1 MEENREKNNKKI
13 EDEKR
18 LEQDLRQMADD
29 VILPDSL
36 EPEAIQKML
45 QARQEEKQQGSK
57 TKKNKKN
64 WKRIVPIAA
73 AACVCVIVGATVGI
87 KQINKGNNK
96 TLDAATIASAADQTE
111 TTQTLTT
118 AKDYKEIEKCIK
130 EYNKQMA
137 RDNNSMDIGLY
148 ESASSA
154 DAATA
159 ESSNVSDTGGY
170 SDTNVRE
177 NGVGEA
183 DIVKTD
189 GKNIYTLCR
198 SIVTI
203 TAIDN
208 GSMEKLASIEQDAE
222 RYVEDIYVQDDK
234 LVLFGT
240 LGRQVGNSEDSEA
253 YDGYYE
259 NNTYVQVYD
268 ISDPSNPKEIGNME
282 QSGGYNTSRIVDG
295 YVYVLSQFHPYE
307 DNVTARDLWYI
318 PEVQGKSIEA
328 ENIYM
333 PQEAEGNEYTIITA
347 FSLDDPSEKTD
358 SKAVFGY
365 SDVCYVSENNIYIT
379 SNYYEDSDVSR
390 TLIRKISYTDGKLAG
405 VAQTKIKG
413 MLNDSFSIDEYEGNL
428 RLVTTIDEIY
438 SNDDIMPLNET
449 ADETADKNGT
459 TDKSDASKVTE
470 KAMAEKVKDAVPGTN
485 SLYVLNDKL
494 EIIGSIH
501 NLAKDETIYSARF
514 MGKAG
519 YFVTFKETDPLFSVD
534 LSDPKNPK
542 IIGAL
547 KIPGFSDYLHP
558 YGKNKLLGIG
568 MNVDE
573 KTMSTDGVKLTMF
586 DISDPE
592 NVKEEQTYVIE
603 NVYYTDVSYDY
614 KAALVDA
621 EKNLIGFAADS
632 EGGREYYTFS
642 YDEKQGFTCTMH
654 EEINGNNMRI
664 TRGIYIED
672 TLYVIQGNIIE
683 AYSLKDFKKV
693 DDIIL

>member
-13 EDEKR
+13 ENEKR

-96 TLDAATIASAADQTE
+96 TLDAATIASAADQKE
-111 TTQTLTT
+111 TTQTLIT

-137 RDNNSMDIGLY
+137 RDNNSMAIGMY
-148 ESASSA
+148 ESASSS
-154 DAATA
+154 DAASA
-159 ESSNVSDTGGY
+159 ESSNVSDTGAY
-170 SDTNVRE
+170 SDTNLRE

-198 SIVTI
+198 SVVTI

-347 FSLDDPSEKTD
+347 FSLDNPSEKTD

-390 TLIRKISYTDGKLAG
+390 TLIRKISYTDGKLVG

-449 ADETADKNGT
+449 ADK
-459 TDKSDASKVTE
+459 TE
-470 KAMAEKVKDAVPGTN
+470 KAVAENVKDAVPGTN

-514 MGKAG
+514 MGDTG
-519 YFVTFKETDPLFSVD
+519 YFVTYRQVDPLFSVD
-534 LSDPKNPK
+534 LSDPENPK
-542 IIGAL
+542 ILGEL
-547 KIPGFSDYLHP
+547 KIPGFSEYLHP
-558 YGKNKLLGIG
+558 YGDGKLLAIG
-568 MNVDE
+568 MDVSEDGFTTE
-573 KTMSTDGVKLTMF
+573 GVKLSMF
-586 DISDPE
+586 NVTDPSNVTEE
-592 NVKEEQTYVIE
+592 NKYTIEESYG
-603 NVYYTDVSYDY
+603 TDVGYNY
-614 KAALVDA
+614 KGVFVDVQ
-621 EKNLIGFAADS
+621 KNLFGFVTYHD
-632 EGGREYYTFS
+632 GVTYQLYT
-642 YDEKQGFTCTMH
+642 YDEAEGFKEVMSRQLSGY
-654 EEINGNNMRI
+654 EGSRGLYIGDVFYLVSGNMIESYSMNGFEKM
-664 TRGIYIED
+664 
-672 TLYVIQGNIIE
+672 
-683 AYSLKDFKKV
+683 
-693 DDIIL
+693 DDIVL

>member
-13 EDEKR
+13 ENEKR

-96 TLDAATIASAADQTE
+96 TLDAATIASADQKE
-111 TTQTLTT
+111 TTQTLIT
-118 AKDYKEIEKCIK
+118 AKDYKEIKKCIK

-137 RDNNSMDIGLY
+137 RDNNSMAIGMY
-148 ESASSA
+148 ESASSS
-154 DAATA
+154 DAASA
-159 ESSNVSDTGGY
+159 ESSNVSDTGAY
-170 SDTNVRE
+170 SDTNLRE

-198 SIVTI
+198 SVVTI

-347 FSLDDPSEKTD
+347 FSLDNPSEKTD

-390 TLIRKISYTDGKLAG
+390 TLIRKISYTDGKLVG

-449 ADETADKNGT
+449 ADK
-459 TDKSDASKVTE
+459 TE
-470 KAMAEKVKDAVPGTN
+470 KAVAENVKDAVPGTN

-501 NLAKDETIYSARF
+501 NLAKDEIIYSARF
-514 MGKAG
+514 MGDTG
-519 YFVTFKETDPLFSVD
+519 YFVTYRQVDPLFSVD
-534 LSDPKNPK
+534 LSDPENPK
-542 IIGAL
+542 ILGEL
-547 KIPGFSDYLHP
+547 KIPGFSEYLHP
-558 YGKNKLLGIG
+558 YGDGKLLGIG
-568 MNVDE
+568 MDVSEDGFTTE
-573 KTMSTDGVKLTMF
+573 GVKLSMF
-586 DISDPE
+586 NVTDPSNVTEE
-592 NVKEEQTYVIE
+592 NKYTIEESYG
-603 NVYYTDVSYDY
+603 TDVEYNY
-614 KAALVDA
+614 KGVFVDVQ
-621 EKNLIGFAADS
+621 KNLFGFVTYHD
-632 EGGREYYTFS
+632 GVTYQLYT
-642 YDEKQGFTCTMH
+642 YDEAEGFKEVMSRQLSGY
-654 EEINGNNMRI
+654 EGSRGLYIGDVFYLVSGNMIESYSMNGFEKM
-664 TRGIYIED
+664 
-672 TLYVIQGNIIE
+672 
-683 AYSLKDFKKV
+683 
-693 DDIIL
+693 DDIVL

>member
-137 RDNNSMDIGLY
+137 RDNNSMAIGLY

-198 SIVTI
+198 SVVTI

-253 YDGYYE
+253 YNGYYE

-428 RLVTTIDEIY
+428 RLVTTIDKIY
-438 SNDDIMPLNET
+438 SNDGIMPLNET
-449 ADETADKNGT
+449 ADETADKSGT
-459 TDKSDASKVTE
+459 SDKSDASKVTE
-470 KAMAEKVKDAVPGTN
+470 KDVAENVKDAVPGTN

-514 MGKAG
+514 MGDTG
-519 YFVTFKETDPLFSVD
+519 YFVTYRQVDPLFSVD
-534 LSDPKNPK
+534 LSDPENPK
-542 IIGAL
+542 ILGEL
-547 KIPGFSDYLHP
+547 KIPGFSEYLHP
-558 YGKNKLLGIG
+558 YGDGKLLGMG
-568 MNVDE
+568 WM
-573 KTMSTDGVKLTMF
+573 
-586 DISDPE
+586 
-592 NVKEEQTYVIE
+592 
-603 NVYYTDVSYDY
+603 
-614 KAALVDA
+614 
-621 EKNLIGFAADS
+621 
-632 EGGREYYTFS
+632 
-642 YDEKQGFTCTMH
+642 
-654 EEINGNNMRI
+654 
-664 TRGIYIED
+664 
-672 TLYVIQGNIIE
+672 
-683 AYSLKDFKKV
+683 
-693 DDIIL
+693 

>member
-13 EDEKR
+13 ENEKR

-96 TLDAATIASAADQTE
+96 TLDAATIASAADQKE
-111 TTQTLTT
+111 TTQTLIT

-137 RDNNSMDIGLY
+137 RDNNSMVIGMY
-148 ESASSA
+148 ESASSS
-154 DAATA
+154 DAASA
-159 ESSNVSDTGGY
+159 ESSNVSDTGAY
-170 SDTNVRE
+170 SDTNLRE

-198 SIVTI
+198 SVVTI

-333 PQEAEGNEYTIITA
+333 PQEAEGNEYTVITA
-347 FSLDDPSEKTD
+347 FLLDDPSEKTD

-390 TLIRKISYTDGKLAG
+390 TLIRKISYTDGKLVG

-449 ADETADKNGT
+449 ADK
-459 TDKSDASKVTE
+459 TE
-470 KAMAEKVKDAVPGTN
+470 KAVAENVKDAVPGTN

-514 MGKAG
+514 MGDTG
-519 YFVTFKETDPLFSVD
+519 YFVTYRQVDPLFSVD
-534 LSDPKNPK
+534 LSNPENPK
-542 IIGAL
+542 ILGEL
-547 KIPGFSDYLHP
+547 KIPGFSEYLHP
-558 YGKNKLLGIG
+558 YGDGKLLGIG
-568 MNVDE
+568 MDVSEDGFTTE
-573 KTMSTDGVKLTMF
+573 GVKLSMF
-586 DISDPE
+586 NVTDSSNVTEE
-592 NVKEEQTYVIE
+592 NKYTIEESYG
-603 NVYYTDVSYDY
+603 TDVGYNY
-614 KAALVDA
+614 KGVFVDVQ
-621 EKNLIGFAADS
+621 KNLFGFVTYHD
-632 EGGREYYTFS
+632 GVTYHLFM
-642 YDEKQGFTCTMH
+642 YDEAEGFKEVMSRQLSGY
-654 EEINGNNMRI
+654 EGS
-664 TRGIYIED
+664 RG
-672 TLYVIQGNIIE
+672 LYVGDVFYLVSGNMIE
-683 AYSLKDFKKV
+683 SYSMNGFEKM
-693 DDIIL
+693 DDIVL

>member
-13 EDEKR
+13 ENEKR

-96 TLDAATIASAADQTE
+96 TLDAATIASAADQKE
-111 TTQTLTT
+111 TTQTLIT
-118 AKDYKEIEKCIK
+118 AKDYKEIKKCIK

-137 RDNNSMDIGLY
+137 RDNNSMAIGMY
-148 ESASSA
+148 ESASSS
-154 DAATA
+154 DAASA
-159 ESSNVSDTGGY
+159 ESSNVSDTGAY
-170 SDTNVRE
+170 SDTNLRE

-198 SIVTI
+198 SVVTI

-347 FSLDDPSEKTD
+347 FSLDNPSEKTD

-390 TLIRKISYTDGKLAG
+390 TLIRKISYTDGKLVG

-449 ADETADKNGT
+449 ADK
-459 TDKSDASKVTE
+459 TE
-470 KAMAEKVKDAVPGTN
+470 KAVAENVKDAVPGTN

-514 MGKAG
+514 MGDTG
-519 YFVTFKETDPLFSVD
+519 YFVTYRQVDPLFSVD
-534 LSDPKNPK
+534 LSDPENPK
-542 IIGAL
+542 ILGEL
-547 KIPGFSDYLHP
+547 KIPGFSEYLHP
-558 YGKNKLLGIG
+558 YGDGKLLGIG
-568 MNVDE
+568 MDVSKDGFTTE
-573 KTMSTDGVKLTMF
+573 GVKLSMF
-586 DISDPE
+586 NVTDPSNVTEE
-592 NVKEEQTYVIE
+592 NKYTIEESYG
-603 NVYYTDVSYDY
+603 TDVGYNY
-614 KAALVDA
+614 KGVFVDVQ
-621 EKNLIGFAADS
+621 KNLFGFVTYHD
-632 EGGREYYTFS
+632 GVTYQLYT
-642 YDEKQGFTCTMH
+642 YDEAEGFKEVMSRQLSGY
-654 EEINGNNMRI
+654 EGSRGLYIGDVFYLVSGNMIESYSMNGFEKM
-664 TRGIYIED
+664 
-672 TLYVIQGNIIE
+672 
-683 AYSLKDFKKV
+683 
-693 DDIIL
+693 DDIVL

>member
-13 EDEKR
+13 GDEKR

-45 QARQEEKQQGSK
+45 QARQEEKQQGLK
-57 TKKNKKN
+57 AKKNKKN

-137 RDNNSMDIGLY
+137 RDNNSMAIGLY
-148 ESASSA
+148 ESASSS

-159 ESSNVSDTGGY
+159 ESSNVSDTGAY

-198 SIVTI
+198 SVVTI

-253 YDGYYE
+253 YDEYYE

-470 KAMAEKVKDAVPGTN
+470 KAVTENVKDAVP
-485 SLYVLNDKL
+485 V
-494 EIIGSIH
+494 
-501 NLAKDETIYSARF
+501 
-514 MGKAG
+514 
-519 YFVTFKETDPLFSVD
+519 
-534 LSDPKNPK
+534 
-542 IIGAL
+542 
-547 KIPGFSDYLHP
+547 
-558 YGKNKLLGIG
+558 
-568 MNVDE
+568 
-573 KTMSTDGVKLTMF
+573 
-586 DISDPE
+586 
-592 NVKEEQTYVIE
+592 
-603 NVYYTDVSYDY
+603 
-614 KAALVDA
+614 
-621 EKNLIGFAADS
+621 
-632 EGGREYYTFS
+632 
-642 YDEKQGFTCTMH
+642 
-654 EEINGNNMRI
+654 
-664 TRGIYIED
+664 
-672 TLYVIQGNIIE
+672 
-683 AYSLKDFKKV
+683 
-693 DDIIL
+693 

>member
-137 RDNNSMDIGLY
+137 RDNNSMAIGLY

-198 SIVTI
+198 SVVTI

-438 SNDDIMPLNET
+438 SNDNIMPLNET

-459 TDKSDASKVTE
+459 TDKSDASKVNE
-470 KAMAEKVKDAVPGTN
+470 KAVAGNVKDAVPGTN

-514 MGKAG
+514 MGDTG
-519 YFVTFKETDPLFSVD
+519 YFVTYRQVDPLFSVD
-534 LSDPKNPK
+534 LSDPENPK
-542 IIGAL
+542 ILGEL
-547 KIPGFSDYLHP
+547 KIPGFSEYLHP
-558 YGKNKLLGIG
+558 YGDGKLLGIG
-568 MNVDE
+568 RDVSEDGFTTE
-573 KTMSTDGVKLTMF
+573 GVKLSMF
-586 DISDPE
+586 NVTDPSNVTEE
-592 NVKEEQTYVIE
+592 NKYTIEESYG
-603 NVYYTDVSYDY
+603 TDVGYNY
-614 KAALVDA
+614 KGVFVDVQ
-621 EKNLIGFAADS
+621 KNLFGFVTYHD
-632 EGGREYYTFS
+632 GVTYQLFT
-642 YDEKQGFTCTMH
+642 YDEAEGFKEVMSRQLSGY
-654 EEINGNNMRI
+654 EGSRGLYIGDVFYLVSGNMIESYSMNGFEKM
-664 TRGIYIED
+664 
-672 TLYVIQGNIIE
+672 
-683 AYSLKDFKKV
+683 
-693 DDIIL
+693 DDIVL